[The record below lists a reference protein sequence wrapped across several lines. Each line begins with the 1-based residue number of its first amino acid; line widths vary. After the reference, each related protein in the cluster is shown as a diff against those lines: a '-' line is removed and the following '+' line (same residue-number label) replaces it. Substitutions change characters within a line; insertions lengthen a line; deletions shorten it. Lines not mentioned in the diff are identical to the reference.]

1 MRLNGNPA
9 HPWVSILLYIGS
21 MLLLFEWI
29 IPLEIV
35 TDTDYVHVFYLFVAY
50 CFLLTAVAMPAW
62 VRSPLKLFGLLVVMD
77 VLFFDARFMSTS
89 WMQQFFADL
98 SINTEMLSNRSWMEF
113 TAPFRTLLFLILL
126 WMLSYLLYYWFA
138 IVKKPL
144 SFIVFTFVY
153 LTVLDTFTEYSAVWP
168 IVRSFVIGV
177 GVLGISHLFKLA
189 EAERLRLQSFRVL
202 LKWLTP
208 LIFVIIAGTSIG
220 YVAPKF
226 SPQWPDPVPFLQ
238 GTAEEGFSGI
248 GFQDKVQRIGY
259 GENDEQLGGGFIADD
274 TTVFYATAESS
285 QYWKVETKDRY
296 TGKGWE
302 RTVEGEFATGIP
314 GEMLALEAY
323 STTVTRESGQ
333 SSIQLVEPGNLNKL
347 PYRYGTASFRDLQV
361 EYNPV
366 TGEVKSPDNL
376 PGEPYNLHVEQPKFP
391 LEQMQKQVPKMHG
404 VPEPYLQLPDT
415 LPDRVY
421 ELTEEI
427 IAGKE
432 NRYEQAKAIEQYFS
446 RNGYVYE
453 TKDVPV
459 PDDDQDFV
467 DQFLF
472 ETQRGYCDHYSTSMV
487 AMLRSAGIPSRWV
500 KGFTGGEVTQQTD
513 LAEGEDLTT
522 YEVQNNNAH
531 SWVEVFFPDVGWV
544 PFEPTVG
551 FSNQTD
557 FMAEESPESLE
568 ETNEPTEQEEQ
579 ELPEPE
585 LDEGPEE
592 QQPEE
597 ESGRE
602 NVESAS
608 DVSGYTLLKWGIVI
622 AIAALIIWVIVRYR
636 FRLMS
641 YWKKNKLQ
649 RNHDQESF
657 TDAYGFLLK
666 LLEKEGY
673 AVENGQTLREFS
685 KKVDRLTG
693 NADMSEL
700 TSYYERAVYRE
711 ENLESE
717 RERINQLWSRIVRN
731 LLAK

>member
-1 MRLNGNPA
+1 MRLNGNPT

-21 MLLLFEWI
+21 MFLLFEWI

-35 TDTDYVHVFYLFVAY
+35 TDTGYVYVFYLFVAY
-50 CFLLTAVAMPAW
+50 CYLMTAVAMPAW
-62 VRSPLKLFGLLVVMD
+62 VRSPLKLLGLLVVMD
-77 VLFFDARFMSTS
+77 ILFFDARFLSGA
-89 WMQQFFADL
+89 WMQQFLGDL
-98 SINTEMLSNRSWMEF
+98 RINFEMLSNRSWMEF
-113 TAPFRTLLFLILL
+113 TAQFRTFLFLILL

-138 IVKKPL
+138 IVKRPL

-153 LTVLDTFTEYSAVWP
+153 LTVLDTFTEYSAVWS
-168 IVRSFVIGV
+168 IIRTFAIGV

-189 EAERLRLQSFRVL
+189 EAEKLKIQSFRIL
-202 LKWLTP
+202 MKWLTP
-208 LIFVIIAGTSIG
+208 LLVVIIVGTSIG
-220 YVAPKF
+220 YAAPKF

-238 GTAEEGFSGI
+238 GTAEEGFSGV

-274 TTVFYATAESS
+274 TTVFYASAESS
-285 QYWKVETKDRY
+285 QYWKVETKDQY
-296 TGKGWE
+296 TGKGWK
-302 RTVEGEFATGIP
+302 RTIEGDFATGSP
-314 GEMLALEAY
+314 GETLALETY
-323 STTVTRESGQ
+323 PTTVTREPGQ

-347 PYRYGTASFRDLQV
+347 PYRYGTASFRNLQV

-366 TGEVKSPDNL
+366 TGEVNSPDEL
-376 PGEPYNLHVEQPKFP
+376 PAEPYNLYVEQPKFP
-391 LEQMQKQVPKMHG
+391 LEQMQAVSPAMHT
-404 VPEPYLQLPDT
+404 VPEPYLQLPET

-432 NRYEQAKAIEQYFS
+432 NRYDQVKAVEQYFS

-487 AMLRSAGIPSRWV
+487 AMLRSAGIPARWV
-500 KGFTGGEVTQQTD
+500 KGFTGGEMTQQTD
-513 LAEGEDLTT
+513 LANDKDLTT

-551 FSNQTD
+551 FSNQTE
-557 FMAEESPESLE
+557 FMAEEAPEDLE
-568 ETNEPTEQEEQ
+568 ETDEPTEQEEQ

-585 LDEGPEE
+585 LDEGPEAP
-592 QQPEE
+592 QPEE
-597 ESGRE
+597 ESDAE
-602 NVESAS
+602 SVETAS
-608 DVSGYTLLKWGIVI
+608 DFSGYTLLKWGIVI
-622 AIAALIIWVIVRYR
+622 GLAVLIIWLISRYR

-657 TDAYGFLLK
+657 TDAYQFLLK

-673 AVENGQTLREFS
+673 VVESGQTLREFS
-685 KKVDRLTG
+685 KKVDRLIG
-693 NADMSEL
+693 NTDMSEL
-700 TSYYERAVYRE
+700 TNYYERAVYRE
-711 ENLESE
+711 ENLESD
-717 RERINQLWSRIVRN
+717 REEINRLWSQIVRN
-731 LLAK
+731 LLTK